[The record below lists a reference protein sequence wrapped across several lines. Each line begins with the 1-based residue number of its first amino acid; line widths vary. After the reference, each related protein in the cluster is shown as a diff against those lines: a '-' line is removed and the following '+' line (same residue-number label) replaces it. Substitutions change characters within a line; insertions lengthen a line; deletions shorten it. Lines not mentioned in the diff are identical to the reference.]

1 VISTQSDEQFEEFIS
16 RIRRQQPI
24 ELGALEALK
33 FGLQLAGVDFDESKE
48 AEFGIELVAKDG
60 RRMVV
65 EHFLAIDCHEKYNP
79 GSTWEFVVYEPGQRP
94 QLETHVLAG
103 GSFRSDYPLPEG
115 ADGTPQHFIY
125 DIVSRVSR
133 EATCLSYCPFGQCDV
148 SEGDWEDEA
157 DEIG

>member
-48 AEFGIELVAKDG
+48 A
-60 RRMVV
+60 
-65 EHFLAIDCHEKYNP
+65 
-79 GSTWEFVVYEPGQRP
+79 EFVVYEPGQRP